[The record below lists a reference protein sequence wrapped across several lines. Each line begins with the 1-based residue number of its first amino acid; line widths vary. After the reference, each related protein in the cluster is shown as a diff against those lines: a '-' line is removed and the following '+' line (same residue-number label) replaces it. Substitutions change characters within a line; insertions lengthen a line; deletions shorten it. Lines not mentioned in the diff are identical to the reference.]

1 MKLGT
6 RIILISLI
14 FVLAIPI
21 SSGLAQE
28 SGPIYIVQPG
38 DTLTYIAAVFGTT
51 VEALAVANNIDDPSL
66 LIPGTELVIPGFGDI
81 SGVLTF
87 RAVDFGENLLSLS
100 LRYGVS
106 IDGLARLNRL
116 VSPGQLYAGQP
127 LIVPEM
133 DEAAFDIPQVSL
145 LLPKLG
151 ESKLEMAVRVGINP
165 WSLDTLGKN
174 GIKLWIVPDAP
185 VVSPGGD
192 GWSGALPAPYVEVT
206 VDPLLTAQGRTTVF
220 RVGLNGAGWVS
231 GMLGDRR
238 LNFFSQDDR
247 NYVALQGIHAMEN
260 PGLYTCELNLYSTE
274 GGELIYAFSQPI
286 RVLDGGY
293 GFENINGVPA
303 ETIDPEVTGPERAM
317 VEGMLAE
324 ATQEKYWE
332 GPFQFPSNYYTESFV
347 SIFGTRRSYNW
358 GAFDYYHTGLDLYGS
373 VGLSI
378 LAPAPGRIVFAG
390 PLIVRGN
397 ATYIDHGWGVYS
409 GYFHQSKIFVSV
421 GDLVETGQV
430 IGEVGNTGRSTG
442 AHLHWEIWVGGVPV
456 DPLEWVEKG
465 LP

>member
-1 MKLGT
+1 MKLGA
-6 RIILISLI
+6 RIILVSLI
-14 FVLAIPI
+14 FTLTIPV
-21 SSGLAQE
+21 SSVLAQE

-38 DTLTYIAAVFGTT
+38 DTLTYIAGVFGTT
-51 VEALAVANNIDDPSL
+51 VEALVVANDIDDPSL
-66 LIPGTELVIPGFGDI
+66 LIPGMELVIPGYEDI

-87 RAVDFGENLLSLS
+87 REVDYGENLVSLS

-127 LIVPEM
+127 LIVPEK
-133 DEAAFDIPQVSL
+133 DEAASDIPHASL
-145 LLPKLG
+145 HLPKLG
-151 ESKLEMAVRVGINP
+151 ESKLEMAVRTGINP
-165 WSLDTLGKN
+165 WSLSTLGEES
-174 GIKLWIVPDAP
+174 IKLWIVPGVP
-185 VVSPGGD
+185 VVSPEGD
-192 GWSGALPAPYVEVT
+192 GWSGALPYPYAGVT
-206 VDPLLTAQGRTTVF
+206 IDPLLTVQGRTTIFHVE
-220 RVGLNGAGWVS
+220 LNGSGWVS
-231 GMLGDRR
+231 GRLGDRQ
-238 LNFFSQDDR
+238 LHFFSQDDG

-260 PGLYTCELNLYSTE
+260 PGLYTSELDLYTTE

-293 GFENINGVPA
+293 GFGNINGVPA

-324 ATQEKYWE
+324 ATKEKYWE
-332 GPFQFPSNYYTESFV
+332 GPFQFPSDYYTESFV

-373 VGLSI
+373 TGLPI
-378 LAPAPGRIVFAG
+378 LAPAPGRVVFTG
-390 PLIVRGN
+390 SLIVRGN

-409 GYFHQSKIFVSV
+409 GYFHQSKIYVSV

-430 IGEVGNTGRSTG
+430 IGEVGGTGRSTG
-442 AHLHWEIWVGGVPV
+442 PHMHWEIWAGGVPV

-465 LP
+465 FP

>member
-1 MKLGT
+1 MKHGV
-6 RIILISLI
+6 RIILALLFFS
-14 FVLAIPI
+14 LAIPI
-21 SSGLAQE
+21 SSVLAQE

-38 DTLTYIAAVFGTT
+38 DTLTYIAGVFGTT
-51 VEALAVANNIDDPSL
+51 VEALVATNDIDDPSL
-66 LIPGTELVIPGFGDI
+66 LIPGTELVIPGYEDI

-87 RAVDFGENLLSLS
+87 REIDYGENLLSLS

-106 IDGLARLNRL
+106 FDGLARLNRL

-127 LIVPEM
+127 LIVPEK
-133 DEAAFDIPQVSL
+133 DEAATEYSL
-145 LLPKLG
+145 HLPKLG
-151 ESKLEMAVRVGINP
+151 ESKLEMAVRAGINP
-165 WSLDTLGKN
+165 WSLNTLGKA
-174 GIKLWIVPDAP
+174 GIELWIVPGVP
-185 VVSPGGD
+185 VVFSGGD
-192 GWSGALPAPYVEVT
+192 GWSGSLPYPYVEVSIE
-206 VDPLLTAQGRTTVF
+206 PLLTVQGRTTVF
-220 RVGLNGAGWVS
+220 RVALDASGWVS
-231 GMLGDRR
+231 GRLGDRQ
-238 LNFFSQDDR
+238 LHFFPQDDG

-260 PGLYTCELNLYSTE
+260 PGLYECELDLYSIE

-286 RVLDGGY
+286 RVLNGGY

-324 ATQEKYWE
+324 ARKEKSWE
-332 GPFQFPSNYYTESFV
+332 GPFQYPSDYYTESFV

-358 GAFDYYHTGLDLYGS
+358 GAFDFYHTGLDLYGS
-373 VGLSI
+373 TGLPI
-378 LAPAPGRIVFAG
+378 LAPAPGRVVFAG

-409 GYFHQSKIFVSV
+409 GYFHQSKIHVSV

-430 IGEVGNTGRSTG
+430 IGEVGGTGRSTG
-442 AHLHWEIWVGGVPV
+442 PHLHWEIWVGGVPV

-465 LP
+465 FP